1 MMPLLSASN
10 YNSDLRRKIIEYGCL
25 MPDTPGVFGAKA
37 PLPFLLLE
45 PVSLGES
52 KPTAGI
58 A

>member
-1 MMPLLSASN
+1 
-10 YNSDLRRKIIEYGCL
+10 